1 MDSASTKSSKKS
13 LPETSSAAVAISIQ
27 KFVDFELAE
36 AVRLKV
42 KETETE
48 ARKEKV
54 DLKESLKTR
63 IALHKEHGNS
73 AEVKRLEME
82 LIKLLEEEYNSACKQ
97 LYTPSI
103 ISTPT
108 NLPLQQLSTFTIVP
122 TPAFSSSGLLTNPL
136 SALTVQSSARTTT
149 TKSRALKNKKKST
162 KKQRTVTVRTLRTGK
177 RRGGVTLSSRLSHY
191 WNIKNMV
198 RIFTE

>member
-1 MDSASTKSSKKS
+1 M
-13 LPETSSAAVAISIQ
+13 
-27 KFVDFELAE
+27 
-36 AVRLKV
+36 KV

-48 ARKEKV
+48 AKKEKV
-54 DLKESLKTR
+54 DLKENLKTR

-108 NLPLQQLSTFTIVP
+108 NLPLQQLSTSTIVP
-122 TPAFSSSGLLTNPL
+122 TPAFSSSGLLTDP
-136 SALTVQSSARTTT
+136 LTVQSSARTTT

-162 KKQRTVTVRTLRTGK
+162 KKAENSDSEDSQNRQEK
-177 RRGGVTLSSRLSHY
+177 RRRY
-191 WNIKNMV
+191 
-198 RIFTE
+198 TEYDPALDFFNPEDEYEECLI